1 MRPVGPPANGASL
14 YEVIRDVAQVIEFTM
29 PHGYIPATTPP
40 TEPMP
45 ATQKSMKPQR
55 ADAPLTLEQ
64 VINDLAQDG
73 LVSRETGAQLIS
85 QRRYARSPA
94 HPLVVI
100 AELKWKDPRD
110 PKKLLHLEALTQ
122 WLAEKVGLQYLHID
136 PFKIDFA
143 AVTKVMSSAYAQ
155 RYKILPVSVTATHV
169 TIATCEPYVLD
180 WEEQLRQV
188 LRLDIQRVIANPVD
202 IQSYLVEFYNLARSV
217 QRASERDKG
226 SYSEIANFEQ
236 LVQLGHS
243 GKLDAN
249 DQHIVHICDWLFNY
263 AFQERASDI
272 HIEPRRDVGNVR
284 FRIDGALHQVY
295 QIPTPVMAA
304 MTSRIKILGRMDVV
318 EKRRPQDGRL
328 KTVTP
333 DGEEVELRLST
344 MPTAFGEK
352 LVMRIFNPENL
363 VKDFRELGFSE
374 EDEAKWNHMISQPH
388 GIILVTGPTGSGK
401 TTTLYS
407 TLKQLAVSDVNVC
420 TVEDPIEM
428 VEPAFNQ
435 MQVQHGIGVDFAS
448 GIRTLMRQDPD
459 IIMVGEIRDL
469 ETAEMAIQAA
479 LTGHLVLSTLH
490 TNDAPSAITRM
501 LDIGVPSYLLQS
513 TILGVMAQR
522 LVRTLCPHCKE
533 RHDLDPSTWEMLVAP
548 WKAKHPTQA
557 TYIATGC
564 LECRMTG
571 YMGRIGI
578 YEMLVMSPALR
589 SAVTAE
595 TNLEDLRERAYKDGM
610 KPLRI
615 SGAMKVASAITT
627 VEEVMK
633 VAPPPAGD
641 RRQRPRP

>member
-1 MRPVGPPANGASL
+1 MAS
-14 YEVIRDVAQVIEFTM
+14 
-29 PHGYIPATTPP
+29 IPNTPP
-40 TEPMP
+40 VRPTD
-45 ATQKSMKPQR
+45 R
-55 ADAPLTLEQ
+55 PLNLEGLLE
-64 VINDLAQDG
+64 DLVAEG
-73 LVSRETGAQLIS
+73 LVSKQAADALVSNRKFAKT
-85 QRRYARSPA
+85 RV

-100 AELKWKDPRD
+100 ADQKWKDPRE
-110 PKKLLHLEALTQ
+110 PKKNLHLEALTA
-122 WLAEKVGLQYLHID
+122 WLAAKSGLPYLHID

-143 AVTKVMSSAYAQ
+143 AVTRVMSNAYAE
-155 RYKILPVSVTATHV
+155 RYHILPVAVNTREV
-169 TIATCEPYVLD
+169 VIATSEPYVRD
-180 WEEQLRQV
+180 WEDQLKQV
-188 LRLDIQRVIANPVD
+188 LRLDVKRVVANPLD
-202 IQSYLVEFYNLARSV
+202 IQSYLIEFYNLARSI
-217 QRASERDKG
+217 QGASAKDAG
-226 SYSEIANFEQ
+226 GYGDIANFEQ
-236 LVQLGHS
+236 LVQLGRS

-263 AFQERASDI
+263 AFEQRASDI
-272 HIEPRRDVGNVR
+272 HMEPRRDVGNVR
-284 FRIDGALHQVY
+284 FRIDGVLHQVY

-304 MTSRIKILGRMDVV
+304 MTSRIKVLGRMDVV

-363 VKDFRELGFSE
+363 VKDYGELGFSE
-374 EDEAKWNHMISQPH
+374 EDEQKWAAMIGQPH

-407 TLKQLAVSDVNVC
+407 TLKQLAVPEVNVC

-435 MQVQHGIGVDFAS
+435 MQVQTGIGVDFAS

-490 TNDAPSAITRM
+490 TNDAPSAVTRL

-513 TILGVMAQR
+513 TILGVLAQR
-522 LVRTLCPHCKE
+522 LVRTLCPHCKTPHE
-533 RHDLDPSTWEMLVAP
+533 IKAEAWDTLVRP
-548 WKAKHPTQA
+548 WKATRPAQHA
-557 TYIATGC
+557 FAATGC

-578 YEMLVMSPALR
+578 YETMVMSPALK
-589 SAVTAE
+589 AGLTAE
-595 TNLEDLRERAYKDGM
+595 TNLDDLRERAFQDGM

-615 SGAMKVASAITT
+615 SGALKVAAGLTT
-627 VEEVMK
+627 IEEVLK
-633 VAPPPAGD
+633 TAPPPAQLPE
-641 RRQRPRP
+641 RQR

>member
-1 MRPVGPPANGASL
+1 MAIPTVKAAQPQADHRLELSQLLADL
-14 YEVIRDVAQVIEFTM
+14 VAE
-29 PHGYIPATTPP
+29 
-40 TEPMP
+40 
-45 ATQKSMKPQR
+45 
-55 ADAPLTLEQ
+55 
-64 VINDLAQDG
+64 G
-73 LVSRETGAQLIS
+73 LVPKDAADQLVS
-85 QRRYARSPA
+85 NRRFARGDT

-100 AELKWKDPRD
+100 ADQKWKDPRQ
-110 PKKLLHLEALTQ
+110 PRKLLHLEALTQ
-122 WLAEKVGLQYLHID
+122 WLADKVELPYFHVD

-143 AVTKVMSSAYAQ
+143 AVTKTMSSAYAE
-155 RYKILPVSVTATHV
+155 RYRILPVAINSRDV
-169 TIATCEPYVLD
+169 TIATCEPHVRE
-180 WEEQLRQV
+180 WEDQIRQV
-188 LRLDIQRVIANPVD
+188 LRLEIKRVIANPHD
-202 IQSYLVEFYNLARSV
+202 IQSYLVEFYNLARSIKG
-217 QRASERDKG
+217 ATTKDKG
-226 SYSEIANFEQ
+226 AITDIANFEQ
-236 LVQLGHS
+236 LVQLGRS

-272 HIEPRRDVGNVR
+272 HLEPRREVSNVR

-304 MTSRIKILGRMDVV
+304 MISRIKVLGRMDVV

-333 DGEEVELRLST
+333 DADEVELRLST

-363 VKDFRELGFSE
+363 VKNYQELGFT
-374 EDEAKWNHMISQPH
+374 EDDERKWGQMVSHPH

-407 TLKQLAVSDVNVC
+407 TLKQLAEPDVNVC

-435 MQVQHGIGVDFAS
+435 MQVQHSIGVDFAS

-469 ETAEMAIQAA
+469 ATAEMAIQAA

-490 TNDAPSAITRM
+490 TNDAPSAITRL
-501 LDIGVPSYLLQS
+501 LDLEVPSYLLQS

-522 LVRTLCPHCKE
+522 LLRTLCPHCKE
-533 RHDLDPSTWEMLVAP
+533 PHELDESAWEHLVSP
-548 WKAKHPTQA
+548 WKAAKPVGS
-557 TYIATGC
+557 TYVAKGC
-564 LECRMTG
+564 LDCRMTG

-578 YEMLVMSPALR
+578 YETMVMTPELKKAITPETDLAALQDK
-589 SAVTAE
+589 AHKE
-595 TNLEDLRERAYKDGM
+595 GM

-615 SGAMKVASAITT
+615 SGAMKVAAGLTSL
-627 VEEVMK
+627 EEVLQT
-633 VAPPPAGD
+633 APPPSGD
-641 RRQRPRP
+641 RRQHPR

>member
-1 MRPVGPPANGASL
+1 M
-14 YEVIRDVAQVIEFTM
+14 
-29 PHGYIPATTPP
+29 ATP
-40 TEPMP
+40 TVK
-45 ATQKSMKPQR
+45 AALPQ
-55 ADAPLTLEQ
+55 ADRRLELSQ
-64 VINDLAQDG
+64 LLADLVTDG
-73 LVSRETGAQLIS
+73 LVPKDAADQLAS
-85 QRRYARSPA
+85 NRRFARGDT

-100 AELKWKDPRD
+100 ADQKWKDPRQ
-110 PKKLLHLEALTQ
+110 PRKLLHLEALTQ
-122 WLAEKVGLQYLHID
+122 WLADKVELPYFHVD

-143 AVTKVMSSAYAQ
+143 AVTKTMSSAYAE
-155 RYKILPVSVTATHV
+155 RYRMLPVAINTREV
-169 TIATCEPYVLD
+169 TIAVCEPYVRE
-180 WEEQLRQV
+180 WEEQIRQV
-188 LRLDIQRVIANPVD
+188 LRLEIKRVIANPLD
-202 IQSYLVEFYNLARSV
+202 IQSYLVEFYNLARSI
-217 QRASERDKG
+217 KG
-226 SYSEIANFEQ
+226 ATVTGKGAITDIANFEQ
-236 LVQLGHS
+236 LVQLGRS

-272 HIEPRRDVGNVR
+272 HLEPRREVSNVR

-304 MTSRIKILGRMDVV
+304 MVSRIKVLGRMDVV

-333 DGEEVELRLST
+333 DADEVELRLST

-363 VKDFRELGFSE
+363 VKNYRELGFT
-374 EDEAKWNHMISQPH
+374 EDDERKWGQMVSHPH

-407 TLKQLAVSDVNVC
+407 TLKQLAEPDVNVC

-435 MQVQHGIGVDFAS
+435 MQVQQSIGVDFAS

-469 ETAEMAIQAA
+469 ATAEMAIQAA

-490 TNDAPSAITRM
+490 TNDAPSAITRL
-501 LDIGVPSYLLQS
+501 LDLEVPSYLLQS

-522 LVRTLCPHCKE
+522 LLRTLCPHCKE
-533 RHDLDPSTWEMLVAP
+533 PHELDESAWEHLVSP
-548 WKAKHPTQA
+548 WKAAKPKDS
-557 TYIATGC
+557 TYLAKGC
-564 LECRMTG
+564 LDCRMTG
-571 YMGRIGI
+571 YRGRIGI
-578 YEMLVMSPALR
+578 YETMVMTPELKKAITPETDLAALQ
-589 SAVTAE
+589 
-595 TNLEDLRERAYKDGM
+595 DKAYKGGM

-615 SGAMKVASAITT
+615 SGAMKIAAGLTSVD
-627 VEEVMK
+627 EVLQT
-633 VAPPPAGD
+633 APPPTGD
-641 RRQRPRP
+641 RRQLPR

>member
-1 MRPVGPPANGASL
+1 
-14 YEVIRDVAQVIEFTM
+14 M
-29 PHGYIPATTPP
+29 PTAK
-40 TEPMP
+40 
-45 ATQKSMKPQR
+45 ALQPQ
-55 ADAPLTLEQ
+55 ADRPLTLQQ
-64 VINDLAQDG
+64 VLNDLVADK
-73 LVSRETGAQLIS
+73 LVPKETADQLLAD
-85 QRRYARSPA
+85 RRFSKSDV

-100 AELKWKDPRD
+100 AEQKWKDPRS
-110 PKKLLHLEALTQ
+110 PRKLLNVESLTE
-122 WLAEKVGLQYLHID
+122 WLAQKTGLPYLHID

-143 AVTKVMSSAYAQ
+143 AVTKVMSSAYAE
-155 RYKILPVSVTATHV
+155 RFKILPVAINTREV
-169 TIATCEPYVLD
+169 TIATAQPWITG
-180 WEEQLRQV
+180 WEESLKQV
-188 LRLDIQRVIANPVD
+188 LRLDIKRVIANPLD
-202 IQSYLVEFYNLARSV
+202 IQSYIVEFFNLARSV
-217 QRASERDKG
+217 QGATEKDKSG
-226 SYSEIANFEQ
+226 YNEIANFEQ
-236 LVQLGHS
+236 LVQLGRS

-263 AFQERASDI
+263 AFEQRASDI
-272 HIEPRRDVGNVR
+272 HLEPRRDVSNVR
-284 FRIDGALHQVY
+284 FRIDGALHHVY

-304 MTSRIKILGRMDVV
+304 MTSRIKVLGRMDVV

-363 VKDFRELGFSE
+363 VKDYRELGFTE
-374 EDEAKWNHMISQPH
+374 EDERKWSQMVTQPH

-407 TLKQLAVSDVNVC
+407 TLKTVATPDVNVC

-435 MQVQHGIGVDFAS
+435 MQVQHAIGVDFAA

-459 IIMVGEIRDL
+459 VIMVGEIRDL

-479 LTGHLVLSTLH
+479 LTGHLVFSTLH
-490 TNDAPSAITRM
+490 TNDAPSAITRL
-501 LDIGVPSYLLQS
+501 LDIGVPPYLLQS

-533 RHDLDPSTWEMLVAP
+533 RHEIEDSAWEMLTAP
-548 WKAKHPTQA
+548 WKAAKPRDSTS
-557 TYIATGC
+557 IAKGC

-571 YMGRIGI
+571 YLGRVGI
-578 YEMLVMSPALR
+578 YEIMVMNGELR
-589 SAVTAE
+589 KAVTDE
-595 TNLEDLRERAYKDGM
+595 TDLDALRERAYKEGM

-615 SGAMKVASAITT
+615 SGAMKVAAGTT
-627 VEEVMK
+627 TIDEIMK
-633 VAPPPAGD
+633 VAPPPGGD
-641 RRQRPRP
+641 RRHHPR